1 MDLVI
6 ENVGRRS
13 EQWGGEGDPTD
24 LGDKSL
30 NGRERNALYWNR
42 GDSGFEEVG
51 YLAFA
56 NRSEDGRG
64 VAVADFD
71 RDGRVDVAI
80 QNLDKPAVLLMGR
93 GETGHW
99 LQVSLVTAKGGRDPI
114 GASVVAHTGERRQ
127 IRQLVS
133 GSGFLSSSSRVLHFG
148 LGEAERVDRLEI
160 SWPSGARETL
170 HDVAVDRRIELREG
184 QRRASAGR

>member
-24 LGDKSL
+24 LGDASL

-42 GDSGFEEVG
+42 GAEGFEEVG
-51 YLAFA
+51 HFTHA
-56 NRSEDGRG
+56 NRSEDGRS

-71 RDGRVDVAI
+71 RDGRLDLAI

-93 GETGHW
+93 GDVGHW
-99 LQVSLVTAKGGRDPI
+99 LQVSLETADGRDPL
-114 GASVVAHTGERRQ
+114 GARLVAQVGAK
-127 IRQLVS
+127 RQLRQVIG
-133 GSGFLSSSSRVLHFG
+133 GSGFLSSSSRVQHFS
-148 LGEAERVDRLEI
+148 I
-160 SWPSGARETL
+160 SPSF
-170 HDVAVDRRIELREG
+170 
-184 QRRASAGR
+184 SAGTINKLR